1 MKAYFKKIAAL
12 TAAALLVLSMAA
24 CGGNDDAEST
34 APVDDTNSV
43 VDNIPADDTNASD
56 EDATGES
63 DTAASNDTSDTAKTE
78 DGTDKNTTS
87 SNDVSK
93 WSTAQIVEYYTKAAN
108 KVKTDKPALTKTFS
122 QTVGKISVGNDTI
135 DKLASDLSSQLVP
148 KPETTKH
155 AKGSDLTNVFPVPG
169 KSYGS
174 KLTASDV
181 SSAKIK
187 DNGSTYTITIVIKN
201 ETFTGKVDVASTSH
215 GKAMTFLTPND
226 ILTQVENI
234 SAISFKSFK
243 STNTGST
250 ITCTVDKSTGA
261 IKEATYSDNVDL
273 LLSVKALGI
282 INVDNAKINI
292 KTTEKFVMA

>member
-24 CGGNDDAEST
+24 CGGNDDTEST

-43 VDNIPADDTNASD
+43 VENIPADDTNTSD
-56 EDATGES
+56 EGTSGES
-63 DTAASNDTSDTAKTE
+63 DTAASEDTSDTAKSEETK
-78 DGTDKNTTS
+78 GSQTS

-93 WSTAQIVEYYTKAAN
+93 WSTAQVVEYYNKAAN

-122 QTVGKISVGNDTI
+122 QTVGKISVGI
-135 DKLASDLSSQLVP
+135 EAVDKLASELSSQLVP

-155 AKGSDLTNVFPVPG
+155 AKGSDLTNVFPVSG

-187 DNGSTYTITIVIKN
+187 DNGSTYTITIVIKT

-273 LLSVKALGI
+273 LLSVKALGV